1 MLNYEDIR
9 NRINEINEIG
19 DTVKAS
25 AKILELNDIITKSN
39 AEDEAEKQQ
48 FEKQINDLTSENEN
62 LKSEVNDIRKANA
75 DVMLKYGELLTHQTQ
90 QVIIEKP
97 KPEDEEKPLTWSD
110 IMKME

>member
-1 MLNYEDIR
+1 MLDYEDIR

-39 AEDEAEKQQ
+39 AEDEAKKQDY
-48 FEKQINDLTSENEN
+48 ETQIKNLTSENDN
-62 LKSEVNDIRKANA
+62 LKTEVNDIRKANA

-90 QVIIEKP
+90 QIIVKEKP
-97 KPEDEEKPLTWSD
+97 EDDEEKPLSWDD